1 MRAHLDTSVS
11 GSNNRDER
19 GVRPETIPS
28 EILDYYAG
36 GQEEHRLTASAGRL
50 EWIRTWE
57 LLERFLPPPPAR
69 ILDVGGGTG
78 IYALPLAA
86 RGYRV
91 HLIDAAANHVERA
104 RALSSAS
111 PHPLAGAE
119 VGDARRLPVPDGG
132 ADAVLLFG
140 PLYHLI
146 ERADRVAALREA
158 HRALVHGG
166 LLLAACISR
175 FASVFAGIQEGV
187 LRDPAFA
194 SIVNGD
200 LENGIHRNPTSR
212 RDWFTTAFLHRP
224 EEIAAEIADGD
235 LVFERLV
242 PIEGPG
248 WMARELDAWLDDA
261 TERERLLRVVRQLE
275 IEPSLIGASAHLL
288 AVARR

>member
-1 MRAHLDTSVS
+1 M
-11 GSNNRDER
+11 
-19 GVRPETIPS
+19 RPEITPS

-36 GQEEHRLTASAGRL
+36 GQEEQRLTAAAGRL

-91 HLIDAAANHVERA
+91 HLIDAAPNHVERA

-111 PHPLAGAE
+111 RHPLTAAE
-119 VGDARRLPVPDGG
+119 VGDARRLPIPDG
-132 ADAVLLFG
+132 AVDVVLLFG

-158 HRALVHGG
+158 HRVLADGG

-175 FASVFAGIQEGV
+175 FASAYAGIQEGV
-187 LRDPAFA
+187 LRDPSFA
-194 SIVNGD
+194 SIVDGD
-200 LENGIHRNPTSR
+200 LRNGIHRNPTSR
-212 RDWFTTAFLHRP
+212 PEWFTTAFFHRP
-224 EEIAAEIADGD
+224 DEIAPEIDDGG
-235 LVFERLV
+235 LMFERLV

-248 WMARELDAWLDDA
+248 WMNRDLDGWLNDAAARD
-261 TERERLLRVVRQLE
+261 RLLHVVRQLE
-275 IEPSLIGASAHLL
+275 TEPSLIGASAHLL